1 MMGGSTDGLTMSL
14 GPHNQARLPQ
24 SQRYDNPGIVVEAL
38 EDQGARTPFQ
48 LAVTLRNVGRR
59 DLSQADFQGWALPLQ
74 FRLNVGLRQ
83 LN

>member
-1 MMGGSTDGLTMSL
+1 MSL

-24 SQRYDNPGIVVEAL
+24 SQRYDNPGIVVEGL
-38 EDQGARTPFQ
+38 EDQGTRTPFQ

-59 DLSQADFQGWALPLQ
+59 ALSQADFQGWAQPLQ